1 MAAPV
6 SPESP
11 MSSCAGGKVEVQAQ
25 RAVCFHAATSGRL
38 GPGVELSA
46 GVPTPAPTPSTVR
59 GIAAEI
65 QHRRRLASHK
75 EDLGRWWRVVLAGSR
90 KRPGAGARSSM
101 RVTRASKAD
110 SNEPGS
116 KALVGKEG
124 ERRMVRNGQA
134 GRSEAR
140 LVRGV
145 DCHERGDLRG
155 RPVDFPNP

>member
-1 MAAPV
+1 M
-6 SPESP
+6 
-11 MSSCAGGKVEVQAQ
+11 KVQAQ
-25 RAVCFHAATSGRL
+25 RAVSFHTATPKRL

-46 GVPTPAPTPSTVR
+46 RVPTAAPTQSTAR
-59 GIAAEI
+59 RIAAEI
-65 QHRRRLASHK
+65 QHRRRRLTSHK
-75 EDLGRWWRVVLAGSR
+75 EDLGTWWRVVLAASR

-101 RVTRASKAD
+101 RVTRAGKAD

-124 ERRMVRNGQA
+124 ERRMVRNRQA

-155 RPVDFPNP
+155 RPVDLPDP